1 MEYMT
6 VKEAAAKWN
15 ITSRQV
21 QLLCSKGKIPDVIR
35 FGRSWAIPVNSD
47 KPKDGRKK

>member
-15 ITSRQV
+15 ITPRHV

-47 KPKDGRKK
+47 KPKDGRRK